1 MTPQFIPSLFSLLV
15 LGLSL
20 MPVKL
25 TAQVMAGREL
35 VQLNPSNLVHE
46 IAINANIATTIT
58 FPEKI
63 SLLVG
68 FGLVADPAAATALN
82 LSKVAVIHY
91 ENVLADTL
99 VVRLIKPGEP
109 CHATVRT
116 SRSLYLMKFV
126 PSDEANLAVIISPP
140 VQENAAVEVS
150 PNEVVASRLKYDAEE
165 LVGMLS
171 KARNRKALQPLN
183 PALFVGWQERNG
195 LEMTVSHQGVL
206 ATIYEIQRNPA
217 KDLTI
222 FRCWLTNGSDKTY
235 EFEPNG
241 VKIRVGERSYDVQLV
256 DCSGL
261 VEPGQ
266 KIPLDLVMQGGP
278 GGTREA
284 LSIQQDFRLEL
295 PAPGRRPQIESTLFG
310 DAVADGK

>member
-1 MTPQFIPSLFSLLV
+1 MTPLSLLRHLSLLALSLFI
-15 LGLSL
+15 LSPQL
-20 MPVKL
+20 SG
-25 TAQVMAGREL
+25 QVMAGREL

-63 SLLVG
+63 NLLVG
-68 FGLVADPAAATALN
+68 FGLVADPAAAAALN
-82 LSKVAVIHY
+82 QSKVAVVHY

-116 SRSLYLMKFV
+116 SRNLYLMKFV
-126 PSDEANLAVIISPP
+126 PADEANLAVIISPP
-140 VQENAAVEVS
+140 MPKNAAVEVS
-150 PNEVVASRLKYDAEE
+150 PNEVLASRLKFDPEE

-171 KARNRKALQPLN
+171 KARNRKALQTLN

-195 LEMTVSHQGVL
+195 LEMTISHEGVL
-206 ATIYEIQRNPA
+206 ATIYEIQRNPS
-217 KDLTI
+217 KDLTV

-241 VKIRVGERSYDVQLV
+241 VKIRVGERSYDAQLV

-295 PAPGRRPQIESTLFG
+295 PEAGRRPQIESTLFG
-310 DAVADGK
+310 EAVADGK